1 MKKSYNKGTLSVII
15 PVYNCERFIEKS
27 IRSALQQ
34 TEVTEVVIVDDGS
47 TDASLALA
55 QQIGYEDPRIKI
67 YQHIDKKNKG
77 RSASRNLGLAHVTC
91 EYISFL
97 DADDYYLE
105 NRFINDLKVFAK
117 YADCE
122 GVYNAVGFDYYRQA
136 TTTELE
142 SPELYTVYR
151 KVAPEHLFKN
161 LLYGTCGH
169 FHIDGL
175 TVKKSVF
182 AKTGYFDET
191 LVVAED
197 TDLFWKMA
205 ISSRLFTGVVDRA
218 VAKRGVHEHNI
229 FNNEALYQIYNIKM
243 HEQVA
248 IWASKNK
255 ISKAIVDD
263 ILKWIWMLKFKQKNK
278 LQQDIKAWWIFFF
291 SQPQLLLSLFF
302 IKYFP
307 IVRFRQSLF
316 PFLFK

>member
-1 MKKSYNKGTLSVII
+1 MISVII
-15 PVYNCERFIEKS
+15 PVYNGQRFVEKA
-27 IRSALQQ
+27 IRSALIQP
-34 TEVTEVVIVDDGS
+34 EVSEIIVVNDGS
-47 TDASLALA
+47 TDGTQIILDKL
-55 QQIGYEDPRIKI
+55 QQECAILKI
-67 YQHIDKKNKG
+67 YCHGKGINKG
-77 RSASRNLGLAHVTC
+77 RSASRNLGLAHATG
-91 EYISFL
+91 EYIAFL

-105 NRFINDLKVFAK
+105 NRFTNDLMVFKK
-117 YADCE
+117 YEDCE
-122 GVYNAVGFDYYRQA
+122 GVYNAVGYDYYRQA
-136 TTTELE
+136 STTELE
-142 SPELYTVYR
+142 SPELYTVIC

-175 TVKKSVF
+175 TVKKAVF
-182 AKTGYFDET
+182 AKTGCFDET

-205 ISSRLFTGVVDRA
+205 ISSRLFTGVIDRA
-218 VAKRGVHEHNI
+218 LAKRGVHINNV

-263 ILKWIWMLKFKQKNK
+263 ILKWIWMLKFKQNNK
-278 LQQDIKAWWIFFF
+278 LQQDIRAWRIFFF
-291 SQPQLLLSLFF
+291 SQPQLLFSLFS